1 MAINYDKNSFMG
13 GKKASEYLG
22 VHYRTLY
29 NWDKEGR
36 IETIR
41 TKEGGKRL
49 YNVKKFMENKKKINN
64 NDNNNNNNNDDNNNT
79 NNSIK
84 LELENNIKLNEKNNI
99 CYCRVSS
106 DNQKDDLERQVK
118 YMKEKYPDYLIIK
131 DIGSGINFNRKGL
144 TKIIDMAINNKI
156 NKLVIAYRDRLTR
169 FGFEM
174 IERILK
180 VYSNCDIIIENKL
193 TLKNKPED
201 EIVQDVM
208 QILQV
213 FNSRINGMR
222 KYKSKK
228 NKEKLD
234 NNGIN
239 LE

>member
-1 MAINYDKNSFMG
+1 MFYKVRNSG
-13 GKKASEYLG
+13 
-22 VHYRTLY
+22 
-29 NWDKEGR
+29 
-36 IETIR
+36 
-41 TKEGGKRL
+41 
-49 YNVKKFMENKKKINN
+49 
-64 NDNNNNNNNDDNNNT
+64 
-79 NNSIK
+79 
-84 LELENNIKLNEKNNI
+84 
-99 CYCRVSS
+99 
-106 DNQKDDLERQVK
+106 
-118 YMKEKYPDYLIIK
+118 
-131 DIGSGINFNRKGL
+131 
-144 TKIIDMAINNKI
+144 INNKI
-156 NKLVIAYRDRLTR
+156 NKLVIAYKDRLTR

>member
-1 MAINYDKNSFMG
+1 MVDNYDKKSFMG

-29 NWDKEGR
+29 NWDKDGR

-49 YNVKKFMENKKKINN
+49 YNVKKFMENKQKINKDEN
-64 NDNNNNNNNDDNNNT
+64 N
-79 NNSIK
+79 IK
-84 LELENNIKLNEKNNI
+84 DNNIKLNQKMNI

-106 DNQKDDLERQVK
+106 ENQKDDLERQVK

-144 TKIIDMAINNKI
+144 TKIIDLGINNKI
-156 NKLVIAYRDRLTR
+156 DKLVIAYRDRLTR

-174 IERILK
+174 IERILT
-180 VYSNCDIIIENKL
+180 VYSNCEIIIENKL

-222 KYKSKK
+222 KYKTKK
-228 NKEKLD
+228 NKEEL
-234 NNGIN
+234 NNSNANI
-239 LE
+239 E

>member
-1 MAINYDKNSFMG
+1 MVDNYDKKAFMG

-29 NWDKEGR
+29 NWDKDGR

-49 YNVKKFMENKKKINN
+49 YNVKKFMENKQKINIDGN
-64 NDNNNNNNNDDNNNT
+64 N
-79 NNSIK
+79 IK
-84 LELENNIKLNEKNNI
+84 DKEDNNIKLNQKMNI

-106 DNQKDDLERQVK
+106 ENQKDDLERQVK
-118 YMKEKYPDYLIIK
+118 YMKAKYPDYLIIK

-144 TKIIDMAINNKI
+144 TKIIDLGINNKI
-156 NKLVIAYRDRLTR
+156 DKLVIAYRDRLTR

-174 IERILK
+174 IERILT
-180 VYSNCDIIIENKL
+180 VYSNCEIIIENKL

-222 KYKSKK
+222 KYKTKK
-228 NKEKLD
+228 NKEEF
-234 NNGIN
+234 NNSNTNI
-239 LE
+239 E

>member
-1 MAINYDKNSFMG
+1 MVDNYDKKSFMG

-29 NWDKEGR
+29 NWDKDGR

-49 YNVKKFMENKKKINN
+49 YNVKKFMENKQKINKDEN
-64 NDNNNNNNNDDNNNT
+64 N
-79 NNSIK
+79 IK
-84 LELENNIKLNEKNNI
+84 DNNIKLNQKMNI

-106 DNQKDDLERQVK
+106 ENQKDDLERQVK

-144 TKIIDMAINNKI
+144 TKIIDLGINNKI
-156 NKLVIAYRDRLTR
+156 DKLVIAYRDRLTR

-174 IERILK
+174 IERILT
-180 VYSNCDIIIENKL
+180 VYSNCEIIIENKL

-222 KYKSKK
+222 KYKTKK
-228 NKEKLD
+228 NKEEL
-234 NNGIN
+234 NNFNANI
-239 LE
+239 E

>member
-1 MAINYDKNSFMG
+1 MELNYDKNAFMG

-36 IETIR
+36 IEVIR
-41 TKEGGKRL
+41 FKEGGKRL
-49 YNVKKFMENKKKINN
+49 YNVKKYMENKQKIENKNIDEKKEI
-64 NDNNNNNNNDDNNNT
+64 
-79 NNSIK
+79 
-84 LELENNIKLNEKNNI
+84 NIKLNEKMNI

-106 DNQKDDLERQVK
+106 ENQKDDLERQVK

-131 DIGSGINFNRKGL
+131 DVGSGINFNRKGL
-144 TKIIDMAINNKI
+144 TKLIDLGINNKI
-156 NKLVIAYRDRLTR
+156 NKVVIAYRDRLTR

-180 VYSNCDIIIENKL
+180 VYSNADIIIENKL
-193 TLKNKPED
+193 TLKNKPEE

-222 KYKSKK
+222 KYKTKK
-228 NKEKLD
+228 NKET
-234 NNGIN
+234 IN
-239 LE
+239 DLSLNIE